1 MKTCKLVVLS
11 RKGFD
16 KKAKKSVIMGPLKNK
31 KIIFIKNKH
40 INVSSTSIRKH
51 LYMEA
56 IKLKDIIEK
65 ALDVNK
71 ARDVVVIDLKRKT
84 YRRLY
89 DYRFG
94 TSSRHIQSLS
104 EIIVRKLEE
113 FGILNCKVEV
123 KIVALEA
130 G

>member
-1 MKTCKLVVLS
+1 MFPQPQLEN
-11 RKGFD
+11 
-16 KKAKKSVIMGPLKNK
+16 IY
-31 KIIFIKNKH
+31 
-40 INVSSTSIRKH
+40 
-51 LYMEA
+51 YMEA

-84 YRRLY
+84 YIA
-89 DYRFG
+89 DYMIIASG

-113 FGILNCKVEV
+113 FGILNCKVEGKDSPHWKLV
-123 KIVALEA
+123 DAADIIVHIFHPEKRSFYDLEKMWLENIPKEKA
-130 G
+130 II

>member
-1 MKTCKLVVLS
+1 MFPQPQLEN
-11 RKGFD
+11 
-16 KKAKKSVIMGPLKNK
+16 IY
-31 KIIFIKNKH
+31 
-40 INVSSTSIRKH
+40 
-51 LYMEA
+51 YMEA

-84 YRRLY
+84 YIA
-89 DYRFG
+89 DYMIIASG

-113 FGILNCKVEV
+113 FGILNCKVEGKDSPHWKLV
-123 KIVALEA
+123 DAADIIVHIFHHEKRSFYDLEKMWSENIPKEKA
-130 G
+130 II